1 LTRLVI
7 AIALVTIGIGA
18 AAEAPAIHTEDV
30 TRFYQVYEAAGG
42 HPTADAI
49 QRDYIDPG
57 SVGLQSLEKTRN
69 VTGATIARN
78 LAAHA
83 EMYATA
89 RQCLTVLPQVRA
101 RLEIALAKM
110 RDLYPAMSDRPIFI
124 AVSRGKPVGIADSSG
139 VIIGL
144 EALCAVQWMASNVE
158 DRYVQVI
165 VHEYTHVQQAIAE
178 PTFYDNPKPTVLE
191 GALVEGA
198 AEFTAKLITG
208 GAATYDA
215 LEVTT
220 KGHEAQIETAFAAD
234 EDSTDLS
241 KWFNNSTM
249 TKPGDLGYWV
259 GYRIV
264 KSFYD
269 RSGDK
274 RAAFREILQIHD
286 SKAFLD
292 ASGWHAPAP
301 QQS

>member
-1 LTRLVI
+1 MTRLVI
-7 AIALVTIGIGA
+7 AIALLTIGIGA

-30 TRFYQVYEAAGG
+30 TRFY
-42 HPTADAI
+42 
-49 QRDYIDPG
+49 R
-57 SVGLQSLEKTRN
+57 
-69 VTGATIARN
+69 
-78 LAAHA
+78 
-83 EMYATA
+83 
-89 RQCLTVLPQVRA
+89 LTVLPQVRA

-215 LEVTT
+215 LEATT